1 MNNNNEY
8 LAHHGIKG
16 QRWGVEHGPP
26 YPVRRGSGGKPKTTN
41 IVKSKLKEDL
51 EKRSEAKK
59 AKQTDRESR
68 IARIKDQYA
77 ERKAEAEVR
86 SHERLKERVVK
97 NPALLYK
104 NRKKFDRA
112 EIDQLVKEIE
122 FDRKLKDI
130 RQAEIKRG
138 LEQYKRVQEGF
149 NTTAQLLVN
158 GKQIYNVAAG
168 TYNMLVDSGKVKG
181 NKWTL
186 IQDQP
191 AKKKGGDND
200 SKKDDD

>member
-41 IVKSKLKEDL
+41 IVKSKLKEAL